1 MELEIQIKTVYGNEL
16 IYPINDKALLLTKLL
31 KKKTFTVN
39 DLEILQELG
48 YKFKIKAY
56 EVPNSLVYTSKILNG
71 SL

>member
-16 IYPINDKALLLTKLL
+16 IYPINDKAMLLTRLL

-56 EVPNSLVYTSKILNG
+56 EVPNSLVYTSKILNR

>member
-1 MELEIQIKTVYGNEL
+1 MELEIQVKTVYGNEL
-16 IYPINDKALLLTKLL
+16 IYPINDKAMLLTKLL

-56 EVPNSLVYTSKILNG
+56 EVPNNIILNG